1 MLMCLVC
8 IAHMQKTGCKSLLW
22 VCKADFLWQCHC
34 TLLLASCHPVNEKGL
49 VGDKDTH
56 PCLSSV
62 TQPHYVMASWSLLCP
77 FLFSILFSDDTSNM
91 AIYNSL
97 AKTDRE
103 GGASARARREQRR
116 QIKETSQH
124 EEKITD
130 GEREITIKGGKLY
143 SPREALLKNKYIK

>member
-1 MLMCLVC
+1 
-8 IAHMQKTGCKSLLW
+8 
-22 VCKADFLWQCHC
+22 
-34 TLLLASCHPVNEKGL
+34 
-49 VGDKDTH
+49 
-56 PCLSSV
+56 
-62 TQPHYVMASWSLLCP
+62 
-77 FLFSILFSDDTSNM
+77 M

-130 GEREITIKGGKLY
+130 GEREITTKGGKLY
-143 SPREALLKNKYIK
+143 SPQEALLKK